1 MRWKTLLPAI
11 LAMLPILFTGTLG
24 AIEPATLSPNLLR
37 TLPRGTEIYKDL
49 ERKGDSL
56 GVVTVAGYIDA
67 TPQQVY
73 KALTNPNLVTTLFP
87 SVKKNEQRSRK
98 GDLYVF
104 YSELAFPWPMEDR
117 WSLNETRFFPEMHA
131 IQWNRVDG
139 TIKTNQGAWR
149 LFPRGNKTL
158 MIYRVRFDP
167 GLSLVPAWLVEYGMK
182 TEAPSIIRNVQNY
195 FANQS

>member
-1 MRWKTLLPAI
+1 
-11 LAMLPILFTGTLG
+11 
-24 AIEPATLSPNLLR
+24 
-37 TLPRGTEIYKDL
+37 
-49 ERKGDSL
+49 
-56 GVVTVAGYIDA
+56 VTVAGYIDA

-98 GDLYVF
+98 GDLYVS